1 MWFFF
6 PLRMWVKGTCW
17 TWLCDRLLSFE
28 FLFVDPP
35 WGSTS
40 GGQLFTY
47 NPTDLVNIKC
57 LERLKEGE
65 GDDREMV
72 GWHHRFDGVE
82 FGQTPGVGDG
92 RGSLACPS
100 LWASQRVGHDWGLN
114 WTQLLDLLLQKM
126 TTGWQHCFCFKLHSS
141 ISVPSLFYFRVGLIS
156 DTVTGTGAWFSDTP
170 PSVIS
175 FLGSF
180 SPDRGLQCLQEAAL
194 CYSTVF
200 SWFSVWRILMSFPC
214 KLFIYPTFLTL
225 FC

>member
-1 MWFFF
+1 MSFHVIFCF

-82 FGQTPGVGDG
+82 FGQTPRVGDR
-92 RGSLACPS
+92 RGSLVCPS
-100 LWASQRVGHDWGLN
+100 LWGRKEADTTEDWTELNTAFRLVVIKNDHRVAAL
-114 WTQLLDLLLQKM
+114 LLLQ
-126 TTGWQHCFCFKLHSS
+126 TSLVHFRALLVLF
-141 ISVPSLFYFRVGLIS
+141 PSRVDFRYCHGY
-156 DTVTGTGAWFSDTP
+156 
-170 PSVIS
+170 
-175 FLGSF
+175 
-180 SPDRGLQCLQEAAL
+180 RGLVQWYTDVCQFFFGF
-194 CYSTVF
+194 VF
-200 SWFSVWRILMSFPC
+200 PR
-214 KLFIYPTFLTL
+214 
-225 FC
+225 